1 MGAMRQGSAGGG
13 RARGAG
19 PAGEESEA
27 LPAVFESPEPGAHP
41 ALRTGEAGFVWLSEQ
56 GELETDT
63 RVVLSPNS
71 THALLGHGVV
81 EALNR
86 LPLELAA
93 VGSGR
98 DALIPQAVLDD
109 ASDVFYAADRK
120 TYGAIWTFDLPAPKA
135 APTAVDRP
143 ARKAAPAAVGE
154 PAGPGRARLR
164 IDNREYQRTL
174 ARLQD
179 LVRGASRAGFAVR
192 LRI

>member
-86 LPLELAA
+86 LPLELAP

-98 DALIPQAVLDD
+98 DTLIPQAVLDD

-135 APTAVDRP
+135 
-143 ARKAAPAAVGE
+143 VGE
-154 PAGPGRARLR
+154 PAGPGAARLR